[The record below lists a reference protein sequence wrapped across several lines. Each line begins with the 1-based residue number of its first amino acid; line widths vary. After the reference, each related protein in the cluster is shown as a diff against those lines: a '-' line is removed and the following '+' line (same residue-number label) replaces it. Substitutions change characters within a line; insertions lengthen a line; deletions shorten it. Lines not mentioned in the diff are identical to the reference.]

1 MTSTYGAS
9 PILKRNKQPLAA
21 STWGRNLTLSLL
33 LHLFSKNEM
42 FHLLCSQAPL
52 IPPKITSRSQWLCQW
67 LISWDYLSTC
77 NILVLSLLSEFSH
90 ARWSL
95 LNWERSRYHSPSPWS
110 AIVSI
115 TRGRFM
121 KEERGA
127 SITMWIIHLCH
138 LFRNIAQ
145 IQPPVCPPSASTQQL
160 QALWQTDICSSDCEA
175 ANRTEVLQRQES
187 QWLQANFLIHFNQV
201 QYHCDLRIMRAVYN
215 SSLYALRGL
224 FDECVYQGEGL
235 CTALVIWTMKCFC
248 FCQVF
253 LAIFGDC
260 GLVHTAKVLFIYL
273 FFYVKHI

>member
-77 NILVLSLLSEFSH
+77 YILVPSLLFEFSD

-115 TRGRFM
+115 RRGRFM

-145 IQPPVCPPSASTQQL
+145 IQPPVCLPSASAQQL

-187 QWLQANFLIHFNQV
+187 QWLQANSLIHFNQV
-201 QYHCDLRIMRAVYN
+201 QYHCDLRIMRVVYN
-215 SSLYALRGL
+215 SSLHALRAL
-224 FDECVYQGEGL
+224 FDERVYQGEGL
-235 CTALVIWTMKCFC
+235 CTALVIWTMKWVCH
-248 FCQVF
+248 VF

-260 GLVHTAKVLFIYL
+260 GLVHTANI
-273 FFYVKHI
+273 